1 MIRTLY
7 ASTVGEGLA
16 PPENMNSNH
25 KEREHQGA
33 PLPTPTANAN
43 LILRRFAST
52 RVFTLRAKIFARGS
66 RERAPIALLAKC
78 EPNSASLRSQSELR
92 SDECPSQTEKPPNR
106 VAFLFGW
113 GTRIRT

>member
-1 MIRTLY
+1 MFGIRVTPLRSVIRTLC

-52 RVFTLRAKIFARGS
+52 RVFARCAKIFARGS

-78 EPNSASLRSQSELR
+78 EPMRLLRKRGIVRFEQEAS
-92 SDECPSQTEKPPNR
+92 
-106 VAFLFGW
+106 FLDA
-113 GTRIRT
+113 